1 MGRGSFIL
9 PFSSSPLHS
18 STQYIINP
26 TSSWAALY
34 FHSHPPPYTVHNISL
49 TIHHGQLYTSIL
61 IISPNQYISLTRHH
75 PGQLYNFIPFKC
87 NQQYF
92 SRFSNL
98 RHGSNFFN
106 SGLRTLN
113 LIRPVFKSSL
123 PLGSFCIIHLAI
135 ITSLLIPYLH
145 SNHVFWNIY
154 YFIIY

>member
-1 MGRGSFIL
+1 MGSFIL
-9 PFSSSPLHS
+9 PFSLSPLHS
-18 STQYIINP
+18 STQYIIKHTP
-26 TSSWAALY
+26 WAVLF
-34 FHSHPPPYTVHNISL
+34 FHSHHPPYTVHNITL
-49 TIHHGQLYTSIL
+49 TLHHGQLYSSIL
-61 IISPNQYISLTRHH
+61 IILPTQYTIYHTLHH
-75 PGQLYNFIPFKC
+75 HGQLYNFIPFKC

-113 LIRPVFKSSL
+113 LIWPVFKSSL
-123 PLGSFCIIHLAI
+123 PLGSFCIIHLPI